1 MAEAGKK
8 QERKSGLAFSF
19 GPVETYFSGME
30 QQDVEQEDDDRELP
44 DPSDMDDHDEP
55 DLIPCP
61 NCRRMINEDA
71 DWCHHCKQYVV
82 NETGSG
88 GKFKVIVV
96 VVILATM
103 VLGTLVW
110 FAIE

>member
-1 MAEAGKK
+1 MQG
-8 QERKSGLAFSF
+8 RKCGRLFSF

-30 QQDVEQEDDDRELP
+30 QRDVEQENDDRELR

-71 DWCHHCKQYVV
+71 DWCHHCKQYV
-82 NETGSG
+82 EQETSTGS
-88 GKFKVIVV
+88 KLRLIVV
-96 VVILATM
+96 GVILATM
-103 VLGTLVW
+103 VLGTVVW
-110 FAIE
+110 LFTR

>member
-1 MAEAGKK
+1 M
-8 QERKSGLAFSF
+8 FSF

-30 QQDVEQEDDDRELP
+30 QQDVQQEDDDRELP

-61 NCRRMINEDA
+61 NCRRMLNEDA

-82 NETGSG
+82 HDASTGS
-88 GKFKVIVV
+88 KLKVIVV
-96 VVILATM
+96 GAILATM
-103 VLGTLVW
+103 AAAAVAFL
-110 FAIE
+110 FMH

>member
-1 MAEAGKK
+1 MVC
-8 QERKSGLAFSF
+8 F

-30 QQDVEQEDDDRELP
+30 QQDVEQEDDDRDLP

-55 DLIPCP
+55 DLLPCP

-82 NETGSG
+82 HETAAS
-88 GKFKVIVV
+88 KWRLIVV
-96 VVILATM
+96 AAILLTM
-103 VLGTLVW
+103 AAGGLLW
-110 FAIE
+110 LFAR

>member
-1 MAEAGKK
+1 MVCF
-8 QERKSGLAFSF
+8 ER
-19 GPVETYFSGME
+19 VETYFSGME
-30 QQDVEQEDDDRELP
+30 QQDIEQEDDDRELP

-82 NETGSG
+82 QGSSSG
-88 GKFKVIVV
+88 GKLKLIVV
-96 VVILATM
+96 SIILVTM
-103 VLGTLVW
+103 VSGILVW
-110 FAIE
+110 LFSR

>member
-1 MAEAGKK
+1 
-8 QERKSGLAFSF
+8 
-19 GPVETYFSGME
+19 ME

-82 NETGSG
+82 NETASG
-88 GKFKVIVV
+88 GKLKVIVV
-96 VVILATM
+96 SVILATM
-103 VLGTLVW
+103 VLGTVVW
-110 FAIE
+110 LFSR